1 MKKILML
8 LILGIFA
15 ALIFSGCAEQRVWT
29 YKADPYVRTEPL
41 VNKSLAVPPFADN
54 RKNENTNLI
63 GLMYIPIMP
72 FGWMNLNTPEGGQKH
87 ISSGL
92 WLFRPSEDLAKAVA
106 EEINNSGIFK
116 EAFFTN
122 RASEGELTLKGNLLS
137 TFYNG
142 NLISY
147 CMSVYGAYL
156 WFIGLPAGS
165 YGNDLEISF
174 ELVESPTGK
183 VLWNETYKKDF
194 SKVFWI
200 YAPGADFRYDQLLK
214 EIMKEVIPSLKK
226 KLANYQK

>member
-15 ALIFSGCAEQRVWT
+15 ALIFSGCSTQRVWT
-29 YKADPYVRTEPL
+29 YKADPYVKTEPL
-41 VNKSLAVPPFADN
+41 VNKSVAVPPLADH

-63 GLMYIPIMP
+63 VLMYIPIMP
-72 FGWMNLNTPEGGQKH
+72 AGWMNMNTPEGGQMH
-87 ISSGL
+87 VTSGL
-92 WLFRPSEDLAKAVA
+92 WLFKPPEDIAKAIA

-122 RASEGELTLKGNLLS
+122 RASEGELNLRGTLIS
-137 TFYNG
+137 TYYHG
-142 NLISY
+142 SLISY
-147 CMSVYGAYL
+147 CMSFYGAYL
-156 WFIGLPAGS
+156 WLVGFPAGS

-174 ELVESPTGK
+174 ELVEASTGK

-214 EIMKEVIPSLKK
+214 EIMKDVIQSLKTK
-226 KLANYQK
+226 FAK

>member
-1 MKKILML
+1 MKKILVL
-8 LILGIFA
+8 LVLA
-15 ALIFSGCAEQRVWT
+15 ALIFSGCAEQRVWS
-29 YKADPYVRTEPL
+29 YKADPFVRTGPL
-41 VNKSLAVPPFADN
+41 VNKSVAVPPLADS

-63 GLMYIPIMP
+63 GLMYIPLMP
-72 FGWMNLNTPEGGQKH
+72 YGWMDLNTPEGGQRH

-92 WLFRPSEDLAKAVA
+92 WLFKPPEDIAKAVA

-122 RASEGELTLKGNLLS
+122 RASEGELILKSNLIS

-147 CMSVYGAYL
+147 GLSVYGAYL
-156 WFIGLPAGS
+156 WLIGLPAGS
-165 YGNDLEISF
+165 YGNNLEISF
-174 ELVESPTGK
+174 ELMESSTGK
-183 VLWNETYKKDF
+183 VLWNETFKKEF
-194 SKVFWI
+194 SKTFWI

-214 EIMKEVIPSLKK
+214 EIMKDAIPSLKK